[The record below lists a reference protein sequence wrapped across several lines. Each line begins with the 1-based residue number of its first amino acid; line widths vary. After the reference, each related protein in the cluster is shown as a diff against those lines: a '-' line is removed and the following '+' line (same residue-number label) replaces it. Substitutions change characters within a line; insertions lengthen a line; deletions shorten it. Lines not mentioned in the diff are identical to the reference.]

1 MNPPCRLIQLNAV
14 WLFPLSYAIHLGEEY
29 FAGGGFPI
37 WADRALGI
45 ELTNAQFIA
54 WNAVAFGLMCIGATL
69 VSRTP
74 RFRFVEIA
82 LAIAV
87 LGNVATHV
95 LGSLATWTYSPGL
108 ITSVCIWSP
117 LGVIRL
123 KSANEASTRR
133 ARHAGIY
140 IGLSVVVITLVVVT
154 FGTIFRR

>member
-1 MNPPCRLIQLNAV
+1 VNPPCRPIQLNTV

-29 FAGGGFPI
+29 FAGGGFPL
-37 WADRALGI
+37 WADRTLGI
-45 ELTNAQFIA
+45 EFTNAQFIA
-54 WNAVAFGLMCIGATL
+54 WNAFAFGLMCVGALL

-95 LGSLATWTYSPGL
+95 LGSLATLTYSPGL
-108 ITSVCIWSP
+108 ITSVGIWSP
-117 LGVIRL
+117 LGVVRL
-123 KSANEASTRR
+123 RSASEASTRR

-140 IGLSVVVITLVVVT
+140 IGISVVLITLVVIT
-154 FGTIFRR
+154 FATIFRR